1 MFRAR
6 PGGAWHFCTNCPHW
20 PDDYEEFDDDASRFS
35 LETACKICLRLDGTQ
50 TGDYE
55 EPAYSISALALKQI
69 LS

>member
-6 PGGAWHFCTNCPHW
+6 PVGVWHFCTNCPL
-20 PDDYEEFDDDASRFS
+20 DFEEFDDDDSHVWK
-35 LETACKICLRLDGTQ
+35 TCKVCLRLDAAGKS
-50 TGDYE
+50 DYE